1 MRKRL
6 FIVFIVCILFLS
18 IATLVGCIPTSEK
31 ESDSLGLE
39 STDRYELLIGLN
51 DVSTGKQIMDTQE
64 AIEIIKMKLLNHV
77 SGVTLTVSN
86 GYYYIGA
93 LIVDETTL
101 NCVIYGANDESITAL
116 VDEINKDLNVSVL
129 VSKTPSKYRLITP

>member
-6 FIVFIVCILFLS
+6 FIVCILFLS

-101 NCVIYGANDESITAL
+101 NCVIYGANDESIAAL

>member
-6 FIVFIVCILFLS
+6 FIVCILFLS

-101 NCVIYGANDESITAL
+101 NCVIYGANDKSITAL

>member
-6 FIVFIVCILFLS
+6 FIVCILFLS

-77 SGVTLTVSN
+77 RRVTLTVSN

>member
-6 FIVFIVCILFLS
+6 FIVCILFLS

>member
-6 FIVFIVCILFLS
+6 FIVCILFLS
-18 IATLVGCIPTSEK
+18 IATLSGCIPTSEK
-31 ESDSLGLE
+31 ESDALGLE

-77 SGVTLTVSN
+77 SGVTITVSN

-101 NCVIYGANDESITAL
+101 NCVIYGANDESIAAL

-129 VSKTPSKYRLITP
+129 VSKTPSKYRLMTP

>member
-6 FIVFIVCILFLS
+6 FIVCILFLS

-51 DVSTGKQIMDTQE
+51 DVSTGKQIMDTHE

-101 NCVIYGANDESITAL
+101 NCVIYGANDESIAAL

>member
-6 FIVFIVCILFLS
+6 FIVCILFLS

-101 NCVIYGANDESITAL
+101 NCVIYGANDESIAAL

-129 VSKTPSKYRLITP
+129 VSKTPSKYHLITP

>member
-6 FIVFIVCILFLS
+6 FIVCILFLS

-116 VDEINKDLNVSVL
+116 VDEINKELNVSVL

>member
-6 FIVFIVCILFLS
+6 FIVCILFLS
-18 IATLVGCIPTSEK
+18 ISTLVGCIPTSEK

-101 NCVIYGANDESITAL
+101 NCVIYGANDESIAAL

>member
-1 MRKRL
+1 MQKRL
-6 FIVFIVCILFLS
+6 FVLCVLFLF
-18 IATLVGCIPTSEK
+18 IATLSGCIPTSEK
-31 ESDSLGLE
+31 ESNVLDLE

-51 DVSTGKQIMDTQE
+51 DVKTGKQIMDTQE

-77 SGVTLTVSN
+77 SGVTITVSN

-101 NCVIYGANDESITAL
+101 NCVIYGANDESIAAL
-116 VDEINKDLNVSVL
+116 VDEINSDLNVSVL

>member
-6 FIVFIVCILFLS
+6 FIVCILFLS
-18 IATLVGCIPTSEK
+18 ISTLVGCIPTSEK

>member
-6 FIVFIVCILFLS
+6 FIVCILFLS
-18 IATLVGCIPTSEK
+18 IATLSGCIPVSEK
-31 ESDSLGLE
+31 ESNTMSQE
-39 STDRYELLIGLN
+39 SADRYELLIGLN
-51 DVSTGKQIMDTQE
+51 DVNTGKQIMDTQE

-77 SGVTLTVSN
+77 NGVTITVSN

-101 NCVIYGANDESITAL
+101 NCVIYGANDESIAAL